1 MGRWGSAP
9 GVVKFVSATASANFP
24 KFNFLDPADA
34 DRAIIA
40 SEAQSLGVL
49 QYVKTNLQ
57 FGLRSLRKLV
67 LILLRSRCVPC
78 SLVGPVGFLTLSVR
92 KRDALRAST
101 NFVLVFYVSHRHAT
115 LGAAHR
121 LVSN

>member
-24 KFNFLDPADA
+24 KFNFLGPADA

-49 QYVKTNLQ
+49 QYIKTNL
-57 FGLRSLRKLV
+57 
-67 LILLRSRCVPC
+67 
-78 SLVGPVGFLTLSVR
+78 
-92 KRDALRAST
+92 
-101 NFVLVFYVSHRHAT
+101 
-115 LGAAHR
+115 
-121 LVSN
+121 